1 MFVVLAWR
9 PGRSWWPLVAGGPG
23 PPSSSLTSVSAF
35 AQMTQFM
42 KAARSGTKDG
52 LEKTRIAVLRKVSFL
67 HRKDV
72 LGEALGRP
80 GGGLVPGPGAAGL
93 GGEVTGVWAPLAVGL
108 GD

>member
-1 MFVVLAWR
+1 MFVILAWR

-23 PPSSSLTSVSAF
+23 PPSASLMSASAF

-72 LGEALGRP
+72 LGEARGP
-80 GGGLVPGPGAAGL
+80 AWGGLVPSPVAAGPGG
-93 GGEVTGVWAPLAVGL
+93 
-108 GD
+108 

>member
-1 MFVVLAWR
+1 MSVAPAGG
-9 PGRSWWPLVAGGPG
+9 PGWGWWPLVAGFPG
-23 PPSSSLTSVSAF
+23 SPRASLMSPSAF

-72 LGEALGRP
+72 LGEAPRARP
-80 GGGLVPGPGAAGL
+80 GAGSARGPRL
-93 GGEVTGVWAPLAVGL
+93 WA
-108 GD
+108 